1 MRTFTGKG
9 PGQDVEVPARAGVTS
24 KEEAL
29 WLLDRLVPGSGVNTV
44 AVRFEVPV
52 ALDPVVLAEAARLV
66 QRRHHG
72 LRRVFHDE
80 GTRLTAEVLPASAVT
95 LDVSTVDTSR
105 ELVDARVAGFAAAPL
120 EIGGTPPI
128 RLAHFR
134 CPDGDVVVVSAH
146 HLVFDTI
153 SAAVFFTE
161 LAKAYEA
168 LAVGRSC
175 PAVLA
180 AEVRATPDVVPTE
193 TGIAYWREHLT
204 GFDATALGLSVGT
217 PEAAGSVLDGD
228 FVEHRL
234 SREALA
240 ALDRL
245 RRELRAPDAVVH
257 MAAYYLLLARHGA
270 GPDLVVGTPVNT
282 RPPHAQGAIGYHVN
296 VLPLRVGVEFGAG
309 FADLVA
315 RTRSVYFDAL
325 AHADVPVDL
334 LLPELPRAGSDWR
347 STIFR
352 HLFNYQ
358 PGGGLPRFGIG
369 GVHTRGVSVEN
380 GTSKFDLELVVQADA
395 DETVLKGRY
404 ATGSHFRADV
414 EALLRRYDALLVA
427 AGADAQRPV
436 GQLPLFS
443 PADRAVV
450 DAANKT
456 RRPTRARTVLEAVAD
471 HVATQPAA
479 VAVRDGERAVTYREL
494 WLTAQATADRLR
506 GQGTGPGDIVGLA
519 GRRGPELV
527 AAVFGCWL
535 IGAAYLPIDPD
546 HPAHRVEHQLADSG
560 ARVLLVGVGVSLDAD
575 GRTVLPLP
583 AITAD
588 GPAVPDTLV
597 VEGDE
602 ADDACAYL
610 IYTSGSTG
618 KPKGTVLAHRNLA
631 NLVTHFRGETGLGP
645 GDGGLWMTTF
655 AFDMSVMDLFLPLYA
670 GATLVVAPDE
680 ARTDGRALRAVL
692 AEHRV
697 DFLQATPTTWRLVLD
712 DVADLLAGV
721 KVVCGGEPMPPALLR
736 RLVATGCELR
746 NLYGPTETC
755 VWSTAARLTS
765 PDDPIVVGRP
775 IRNTT
780 VFIADDA
787 GRELPP
793 GVHGELCIAGGG
805 VAIGYHNRP
814 ELTADKFREHPVH
827 GRFYRTGDQGRWRHD
842 GTCELVGRVDRQIKL
857 RGNRIELGEVEAVL
871 AEHPEVA
878 GVAVVLVGEPSAGG
892 ILVAFVEGP
901 FVEGSESPG
910 LADRLWQHA
919 RAQLPRAAVP
929 HEFVTIDRLPTTVT
943 EKIDYPALT
952 RLAADRRAAAGEEPG
967 SPAADGDLLDTL
979 IGLWAGLLGR
989 QDVEADTNFFVVGG
1003 HSLLGVQ
1010 LVQHVEDLTGVGL
1023 KLTDVFS
1030 MPTPGQLADHVRDL
1044 LRTP

>member
-9 PGQDVEVPARAGVTS
+9 PGEDVEVPARAGVTP

-80 GTRLTAEVLPASAVT
+80 GTRLTAEVRPAAAVT
-95 LDVSTVDTSR
+95 LDVSTVDTVR
-105 ELVDARVAGFAAAPL
+105 ELVDVQVAEFAAAPL
-120 EIGGTPPI
+120 EIGAAPPI

-134 CPDGDVVVVSAH
+134 CPDGDVVCVSAH
-146 HLVFDTI
+146 HLIFDTI
-153 SAAVFFTE
+153 SASVFFAE
-161 LAKAYEA
+161 LAAVYEA
-168 LAVGRSC
+168 LAVGRRP
-175 PAVLA
+175 PAMLS
-180 AEVRATPDVVPTE
+180 AEVRATPDVVASE
-193 TGIAYWREHLT
+193 AGIDYWREHLA
-204 GFDATALGLSVGT
+204 GFDATGLDLALDT
-217 PEAAGSVLDGD
+217 PEPAGSVLDGR

-270 GPDLVVGTPVNT
+270 GPDVVVGTPVNT

-309 FADLVA
+309 FADLAA

-334 LLPELPRAGSDWR
+334 LLPELPRASSDWR

-369 GVHTRGVSVEN
+369 GVHTTPASVEN
-380 GTSKFDLELVVQADA
+380 GTSKFDLELVVQADPDA
-395 DETVLKGRY
+395 VVLKGRY
-404 ATGSHFRADV
+404 ATGSHHEADV
-414 EALLRRYDALLVA
+414 KALLRRYDALLVA
-427 AGADAQRPV
+427 AGADVHRPV
-436 GQLPLFS
+436 GELSLFS
-443 PADRAVV
+443 PADRAAV
-450 DAANKT
+450 DAANHT

-471 HVATQPAA
+471 HTATRPEA
-479 VAVRDGERAVTYREL
+479 VAVRDSFGRAVTYREL

-506 GQGTGPGDIVGLA
+506 ALGVGPGDVVGLA
-519 GRRGPELV
+519 GRRGAELV

-546 HPAHRVEHQLADSG
+546 HPAHRIDHQLADSG
-560 ARVLLVGVGVSLDAD
+560 ARVLLAGDGVTLD
-575 GRTVLPLP
+575 GRPTEPLGE
-583 AITAD
+583 IVTA
-588 GPAVPDTLV
+588 GPSIPDTLV

-602 ADDACAYL
+602 ADAACAYL

-618 KPKGTVLAHRNLA
+618 KPKGTLVAHRNLA
-631 NLVTHFRGETGLGP
+631 NLVTHFQAETGLGP

-655 AFDMSVMDLFLPLYA
+655 AFDMSVMDLFLPLFS

-680 ARTDGRALRAVL
+680 ARTDGTALRSVL
-692 AEHRV
+692 ASHRV
-697 DFLQATPTTWRLVLD
+697 DFMQATPTTWRLVLD
-712 DVADLLAGV
+712 DVADLLSGV
-721 KVVCGGEPMPPALLR
+721 KTVCGGEPMPPALAR

-755 VWSTAARLTS
+755 VWSTAARLTE
-765 PDDPIVVGRP
+765 PDAPVVVGTP

-793 GVHGELCIAGGG
+793 GVHGELCIAGAG
-805 VAIGYHNRP
+805 VALGYHNRP

-842 GTCELVGRVDRQIKL
+842 GRLELVGRVDRQIKL

-871 AEHPEVA
+871 AEHPEVT
-878 GVAVVLVGEPSAGG
+878 GVAVVLVGDPSAGG
-892 ILVAFVEGP
+892 ILTAFVEGA
-901 FVEGSESPG
+901 SAPG
-910 LADRLWQHA
+910 IADRLWAHA
-919 RAQLPRAAVP
+919 RSELPRAAVP
-929 HEFVTIDRLPTTVT
+929 QEFVTIDRLPTTVT

-952 RLAADRRAAAGEEPG
+952 RLAAQRRASADATPPPDG
-967 SPAADGDLLDTL
+967 DGDLLSTL
-979 IGLWAGLLGR
+979 IGIWTSLLGHA
-989 QDVEADTNFFVVGG
+989 DVAADTNFFVVGG

-1023 KLTDVFS
+1023 KLTDIFS
-1030 MPTPGQLADHVRDL
+1030 MPTPAQLADHVRDL
-1044 LRTP
+1044 LKAA